1 MLFLQELK
9 KTIFSISYILI
20 VIVLILALHSQDVL
34 NFKEPKLSK
43 PQVGENYGTTTK
55 EIPEIIMPAALKQLW
70 TEFCVNNYETYPI
83 GFIKNIKLNDSEQG
97 KVIQIISTIT
107 GMDKDVVLKTKEQ
120 FVNSSGNIVPDI
132 KNNINYS
139 DFKDLM
145 QQIDDILGG
154 GSSYNKDS
162 LIRFGIVPISYEEA
176 LYQYNLAVNEDKI
189 TGGYARLFS
198 DYAVAMVLSILPVFL
213 AIIIFIKDRR
223 ANMSEIIYTK
233 NISAAKIIITRYLAI
248 ITAIM
253 IPVIILSY
261 ISNASIWGLYSNIR
275 LDYLAPLK
283 YDFGWIMPSIM
294 IATAVGMCLTT
305 LTNTPIAIIVQGF
318 WWLLDMII
326 GLKSVESAYSLF
338 RLIPRHNAGTQS
350 YFQTQDY
357 INHFNS
363 LIANRLLFVGL
374 SILLIIITILIYEMK
389 RRGKLNEK
397 FRFKKAISNFRNRK
411 NQYST

>member
-1 MLFLQELK
+1 MLFFQELK

-20 VIVLILALHSQDVL
+20 IIVLIAGLYSQDAL
-34 NFKEPKLSK
+34 SFKDRKISE

-55 EIPEIIMPAALKQLW
+55 EVPEIIMPAALEQLW
-70 TEFCVNNYETYPI
+70 GEFCENNYKTYPI
-83 GFIKNIKLNDSEQG
+83 GLIKNIKLNDSEQD

-107 GMDKDVVLKTKEQ
+107 GMEKDVILKAKEQ
-120 FVNSSGNIVPDI
+120 FPNNFSDTVLNI
-132 KNNINYS
+132 KTNINYS

-154 GSSYNKDS
+154 GSSYNKDA
-162 LIRFGIVPISYEEA
+162 LISFGIVPISYEEA
-176 LYQYNLAVNEDKI
+176 LHQYNLAVNEDKI

-198 DYAVAMVLSILPVFL
+198 DYAVAMVLSVLPVFL

-233 NISAAKIIITRYLAI
+233 NISAAKIIITRYFAI

-261 ISNASIWGLYSNIR
+261 ISSASVWGLYNDTR

-283 YDFGWIMPSIM
+283 YDFGWIMPSVM
-294 IATAVGMCLTT
+294 TATAVGMCLTT
-305 LTNTPIAIIVQGF
+305 LTNTPIAVVVQGF
-318 WWLLDMII
+318 WWLLDINI
-326 GLKSVESAYSLF
+326 GIKSVKSGYSLF
-338 RLIPRHNAGTQS
+338 RLIPRHNASTVS
-350 YFQTQDY
+350 YFRTQDY

-374 SILLIIITILIYEMK
+374 SICLIIITILIYEMK
-389 RRGKLNEK
+389 RKGKLNEN
-397 FRFKKAISNFRNRK
+397 FQLKKAVSNFRNRK
-411 NQYST
+411 NKYST